1 MSVLEAIRMSR
12 APILPFAT
20 MGAGWGTF
28 AAYVP
33 EIKAGLGV
41 GDGAFGALL
50 LFSSFGLLSAM
61 WLAPRLDDTLHRLAL
76 PVAAGLLALS
86 FLLPGLVSAP
96 ALFALVMVCLGATS
110 GLTDVVMNARVSELE
125 ARHGRSLMN
134 VNHAVFS
141 FAYAGAA
148 VVCSFARNSDLPS
161 ISVFVWV
168 TVIGIA
174 LTPFMRGKIP
184 VDAAEPADGAFPT
197 GVVVWG
203 GLIVMVG
210 FLIENSMEGWSA
222 LHIERTLGGIA
233 AEGALGPAVLGL
245 TMGIGRLSGQ
255 VIAGRRREEPVLVAA
270 AVLACCGLWIAATA
284 SVPIQAYLGFGIAGL
299 GVSVVAPMALA
310 LIGRNVSNRSRTRA
324 IARASVIGFMGFLIG
339 PTVVGGLSELAG
351 LRVAFATVALFALCV
366 PPLLWLMR
374 SGSSAPR
381 NPRGSEGYRG
391 RPR

>member
-1 MSVLEAIRMSR
+1 MSVIHAIRLSR
-12 APILPFAT
+12 SPILPFAT
-20 MGAGWGTF
+20 MGMGWGTF

-41 GDGAFGALL
+41 GDGVFGGLL
-50 LFSSFGLLSAM
+50 LFSSLGLLTSM
-61 WLAPRLDDTLHRLAL
+61 WLAPRLDDALHKMAL

-96 ALFALVMVCLGATS
+96 VLFALVMVCLGATS

-125 ARHGRSLMN
+125 SRHRLSLMN

-148 VVCSFARNSDLPS
+148 VVCSFTRDAGLPA

-168 TVIGIA
+168 TLIGLA

-184 VDAAEPADGAFPT
+184 VDAAEPVDGRFPT

-203 GLIVMVG
+203 GLIVMIG

-222 LHIERTLGGIA
+222 LHIERTLGGAA

-255 VIAGRRREEPVLVAA
+255 IVAGRWPEEPVLVGAA
-270 AVLACCGLWIAATA
+270 LLACGGLAIAGTA
-284 SVPIQAYLGFGIAGL
+284 PGPAIAYLGFGLAGL
-299 GVSVVAPMALA
+299 GVSVIAPMALA
-310 LIGRNVSNRSRTRA
+310 LIGRRVSNRARTRA

-339 PTVVGGLSELAG
+339 PTLVGGLSELAG
-351 LRVAFATVALFALCV
+351 LRVAFVSVALFALFV

-374 SGSSAPR
+374 SVPSVPR
-381 NPRGSEGYRG
+381 SPRGSEGYRDP
-391 RPR
+391 PR